1 MDENMNNDGFEE
13 FDELDNKIILND
25 EDGNEVEF
33 EFLDVVELDAGVGEG
48 KKIFFFTYLVLVV
61 TFSTF
66 CIFPLVNYKRIE
78 IEGERDSK
86 FIKFVYSI
94 LIISVTALPI
104 FISMVMTLLF
114 KGLDIFMSFAIA
126 LYIVIFFLILVSLTL
141 EASTALKVV
150 VSPSTSSPIFL
161 YVPLSSY
168 VLGKYSTISLTVY
181 KFNLFNTSTR
191 AGPTPF
197 KYCRLVSKS
206 STTIPPKFILK

>member
-114 KGLDIFMSFAIA
+114 KGLDIFMSFAILETFVYA
-126 LYIVIFFLILVSLTL
+126 AFAFFYVAFCDDAKAVSEEQHVFTSNCILFDD
-141 EASTALKVV
+141 ARKM
-150 VSPSTSSPIFL
+150 
-161 YVPLSSY
+161 
-168 VLGKYSTISLTVY
+168 KKMY
-181 KFNLFNTSTR
+181 KW
-191 AGPTPF
+191 
-197 KYCRLVSKS
+197 
-206 STTIPPKFILK
+206 